1 MDVFI
6 CCTLY
11 IHVLRTYA
19 HFRAFYPPAY
29 LLPTHAWVLL
39 PCAIPH
45 SAQLGLCV
53 CTRAPPYLQDV
64 ACIALTHPSARC
76 LELPA
81 FVVMPQ
87 PAYQSCFT
95 LVLAHKH
102 AHIAA
107 NDLVQ
112 GHKPSL
118 GVRHHG
124 LQQWQLDNAQVRLVE
139 LKLNPNQW
147 RHVDKFWT
155 HDQTQ
160 YIRIEPNQTKN
171 SS

>member
-53 CTRAPPYLQDV
+53 CTRAPPHLQDV

-107 NDLVQ
+107 IAW
-112 GHKPSL
+112 HKLQAKPCRQPSWPKAMTAIHL
-118 GVRHHG
+118 SITWETNLFSLILLYRSLMLLFF
-124 LQQWQLDNAQVRLVE
+124 LQYQ
-139 LKLNPNQW
+139 
-147 RHVDKFWT
+147 
-155 HDQTQ
+155 
-160 YIRIEPNQTKN
+160 
-171 SS
+171 